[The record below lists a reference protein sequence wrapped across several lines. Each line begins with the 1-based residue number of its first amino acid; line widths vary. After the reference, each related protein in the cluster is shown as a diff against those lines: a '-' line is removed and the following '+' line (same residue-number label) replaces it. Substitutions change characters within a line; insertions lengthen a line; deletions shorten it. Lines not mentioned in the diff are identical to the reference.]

1 MRPGHFEDLVGSI
14 FTLTNTGSRGA
25 LFDTPI
31 INQSHLVILFIIT
44 LVKCFVLVYYSSIV
58 YEIAVLFFLYLELI

>member
-1 MRPGHFEDLVGSI
+1 MAGAT

-31 INQSHLVILFIIT
+31 VPSPQ
-44 LVKCFVLVYYSSIV
+44 
-58 YEIAVLFFLYLELI
+58 